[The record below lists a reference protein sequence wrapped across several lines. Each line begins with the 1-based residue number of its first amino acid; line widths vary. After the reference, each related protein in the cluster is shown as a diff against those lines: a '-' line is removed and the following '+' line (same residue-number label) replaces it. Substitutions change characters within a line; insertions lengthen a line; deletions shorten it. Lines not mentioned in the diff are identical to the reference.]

1 MKRVFHYSTEQ
12 LLPVAIQEAW
22 NFFSS
27 PKNLA
32 LITPAELDFRILTR
46 LDDGEIYPGMVINYM
61 VRPLFG
67 ISVRW
72 QTEICE
78 VNKPFSFTDRQV
90 SGPYK
95 TWIHRHEFIEKDNGV
110 LMKDEVRYELPLGLV
125 GNIGKWLVQ
134 NRVEKIF
141 AYRRQIL
148 QRIFKP

>member
-1 MKRVFHYSTEQ
+1 
-12 LLPVAIQEAW
+12 
-22 NFFSS
+22 
-27 PKNLA
+27 
-32 LITPAELDFRILTR
+32 
-46 LDDGEIYPGMVINYM
+46 
-61 VRPLFG
+61 
-67 ISVRW
+67 
-72 QTEICE
+72 

-148 QRIFKP
+148 QRIFIP